1 MSTSTQEDVM
11 SKKLEVGATVY
22 VVRELDWKVDKGVD
36 NFYITTKIT
45 KIGRKLVY
53 VEARNMKFEI
63 ETMKSCDG
71 FSTKEL
77 VLDIEQFA
85 IEQKNKKERQELR
98 RKIADSLSY
107 RNKTISLEKLQ
118 QIASMLEIET

>member
-1 MSTSTQEDVM
+1 M

-22 VVRELDWKVDKGVD
+22 VVREMDWKAEKGVD
-36 NFYITTKIT
+36 NFYTTTKIT